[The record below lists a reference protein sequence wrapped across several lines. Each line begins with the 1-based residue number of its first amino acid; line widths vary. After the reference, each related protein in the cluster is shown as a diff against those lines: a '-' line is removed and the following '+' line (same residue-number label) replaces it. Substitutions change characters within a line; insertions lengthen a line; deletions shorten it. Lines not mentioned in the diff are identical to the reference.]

1 MPTLFPPLEAEG
13 NGDSCLPA
21 DLRSNFEAIQAIV
34 RAQSRLAKEQEPS
47 SAIGSSVARDGE
59 KNPSDG
65 GHAFSEGGAS
75 RLADGSKTEGLES
88 RKRTLA
94 MATSVA
100 VQDEISRMTNGIAEL
115 EALLLQ
121 QGNGVDPS
129 EIEFPALPTVIVEDD
144 EEEGQEKDSRRGE
157 VEDTDSTKEEMD
169 ILDQGKK

>member
-13 NGDSCLPA
+13 DGDSCLPA
-21 DLRSNFEAIQAIV
+21 DVRANFEAIQAIV

-47 SAIGSSVARDGE
+47 VIRSSTARDA
-59 KNPSDG
+59 KKSSDG
-65 GHAFSEGGAS
+65 GHNFSEDGA
-75 RLADGSKTEGLES
+75 LCLMDGSKTEGLES

-129 EIEFPALPTVIVEDD
+129 EIEFPVLPTVIVEDD
-144 EEEGQEKDSRRGE
+144 AEEGQAKDSGSGE
-157 VEDTDSTKEEMD
+157 FEDPDSTKEEMD